1 MELPEGFPD
10 ALLDYAENLN
20 QQLKMAEWMDK
31 ATAIEKN
38 IESIDQD
45 FGQLLLSSGR

>member
-1 MELPEGFPD
+1 MDLPEGFPD

-31 ATAIEKN
+31 ATAVEIILKH
-38 IESIDQD
+38 
-45 FGQLLLSSGR
+45 